1 MRLNPRM
8 VRLTMSVII
17 DFDQNANVK
26 NYKITPGIIKTCERM
41 TYTQVNAILEDKDPK
56 VVKRFDYLVDDFVL
70 MKELAEKLTQ
80 KRFVRGSLDFDLEE
94 AKVLLDES
102 GSPIEVI
109 KEERQISNRIIEEF
123 MIAANEVVAEHI
135 LAESPFC
142 L

>member
-1 MRLNPRM
+1 
-8 VRLTMSVII
+8 
-17 DFDQNANVK
+17 
-26 NYKITPGIIKTCERM
+26 
-41 TYTQVNAILEDKDPK
+41 
-56 VVKRFDYLVDDFVL
+56 

-135 LAESPFC
+135 FWLKVPFVYRVHEVPDVEKIIA
-142 L
+142 LREFLHNLGYTLKGIKNLKPKSLQQILEKVTETRTTVDKYNAAPFIKAGPL